1 MSAIYHFSA
10 QIISRSD
17 GRSSIAAAAYRAAEK
32 LIDEKTGLIHDF
44 TKKNGVDHT
53 EILLPSNAPVDFSN
67 RQKLWSAVEK
77 IEKRKDAQLA
87 REINVA
93 LPKALSS
100 KQNIEL
106 AKNFVNDV
114 FVSRGMIADLAVHDL
129 DSDNPHFHV
138 MLTTREVSNQGFGKK
153 NRDWNDRN
161 LLIEWR
167 KNWAD
172 YANQELE
179 NHGHNQRIDHRS
191 LHDQGIT
198 RTPQVHLGP
207 VRHAMMKKGKQLD
220 SIEPQQNAQLLKQ
233 RAEQAAA
240 ERIIEANFLARE
252 SAIQRELQQIEQS
265 RQNQHDRI
273 TALRE
278 QIKTTAAAIESRKR
292 ANAEL
297 RERITAA
304 QPVASKTGFIRDF
317 LAGRRDKQRST
328 GLREK
333 IKFALERIQ
342 KNLKHNRELR
352 KYSDYAEAKINEVRT
367 NITEL
372 EERVNQARAVA
383 PPFEQLQEVEQIK
396 REINSWNMKNG
407 RGALARDELNE
418 RAIRIYEKRHATS
431 SPAAANVLNELKND
445 HIDDD
450 YSAHD
455 DYTRPRM

>member
-17 GRSSIAAAAYRAAEK
+17 GRSSVAAAAYRAAEK
-32 LIDEKTGLIHDF
+32 LLDEKTGLIHDF
-44 TKKNGVDHT
+44 TKKDGVDHT
-53 EILLPSNAPVDFSN
+53 EILLPNNAPVDFLN
-67 RQKLWSAVEK
+67 RQNLWSAVEN

-167 KNWAD
+167 KKWAD
-172 YANQELE
+172 YSNQELE
-179 NHGHNQRIDHRS
+179 NHGHTQRIDHRS
-191 LHDQGIT
+191 LLDQGIA
-198 RTPQVHLGP
+198 RLPQVHLGP
-207 VRHAMMKKGKQLD
+207 VRHAMMKKGKQVD

-240 ERIIEANFLARE
+240 ERIIEANLLARE
-252 SAIQRELQQIEQS
+252 SAIQRELQQIEQ
-265 RQNQHDRI
+265 RKREQHDRI

-278 QIKTTAAAIESRKR
+278 QIKTTAATLESRKR
-292 ANAEL
+292 ANEEL
-297 RERITAA
+297 RERIASA
-304 QPVASKTGFIRDF
+304 QPTTKKGFIRGL
-317 LAGRRDKQRST
+317 LAERRDKQRST

-333 IKFALERIQ
+333 IKSAIERIR
-342 KNLKHNRELR
+342 KNLKQNRELEE
-352 KYSDYAEAKINEVRT
+352 YSDYAKARINEVRT
-367 NITEL
+367 NVEKLT
-372 EERVNQARAVA
+372 ERVNQARAVA
-383 PPFEQLQEVEQIK
+383 PSFKQQQELEQIK
-396 REINSWNMKNG
+396 REINAWGMKNG
-407 RGALARDELNE
+407 RGVLAKDELNE
-418 RAIRIYEKRHATS
+418 RAIRTYEKRHGTN
-431 SPAAANVLNELKND
+431 SPATENVLNELKND
-445 HIDDD
+445 HIEDDH
-450 YSAHD
+450 SAHNN
-455 DYTRPRM
+455 YTRPRM